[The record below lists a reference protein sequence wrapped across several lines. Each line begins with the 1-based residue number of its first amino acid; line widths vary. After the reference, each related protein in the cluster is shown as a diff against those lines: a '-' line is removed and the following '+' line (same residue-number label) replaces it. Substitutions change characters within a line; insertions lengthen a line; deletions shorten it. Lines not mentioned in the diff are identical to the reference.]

1 MIKQSDLALAAW
13 KATERTLD
21 AVVTI
26 NKIDYKTTDIASISY
41 DAGGYTGDTFG
52 IGSNYENSVTIKFSH
67 LIEGLKPGMT
77 VWPKI
82 GIKTSNGYEYS
93 SLGLFIVS
101 DDIQMDRN
109 NDETQQLRHMT
120 RCVYWRV
127 PTLLS

>member
-101 DDIQMDRN
+101 DDN
-109 NDETQQLRHMT
+109 CL
-120 RCVYWRV
+120 
-127 PTLLS
+127 